1 MYVRM
6 VWGLLRLGKWTEY
19 ERHFNDRVA
28 NPDYNIQGLCGRQLL
43 RSIQDPDEGISL
55 SIWESM
61 ESMLSYEKG
70 ELRQELAEEVEHLYQ
85 GEYWVKHFE
94 VRSAKGEQG
103 KDLAGETT
111 RNQPAA

>member
-1 MYVRM
+1 MYVRI

-28 NPDYNIQGLCGRQLL
+28 IPDYNIQGLYGRHLL
-43 RSIQDPDEGISL
+43 RGIHDPDEGISL

-61 ESMLSYEKG
+61 ECMLSYERS
-70 ELRQELAEEVEHLYQ
+70 ELREEVAQEVEHLYQ

-94 VRSAKGEQG
+94 VSSTKR
-103 KDLAGETT
+103 
-111 RNQPAA
+111 